1 MGPTSPKY
9 EEMNRLILIVIFLVF
24 LSGCEE
30 SSQLKT
36 PEMENEARNTVLDYL
51 EKNDLPN
58 ENLAF
63 YKSAVKPS
71 PDFSYLYT
79 GGGRCI
85 EFIVLCHGQSCNELR
100 KYPYDEH
107 GEQCP

>member
-1 MGPTSPKY
+1 
-9 EEMNRLILIVIFLVF
+9 MNRLILIVSFLV
-24 LSGCEE
+24 LLAGCEE
-30 SSQLKT
+30 SSQPKT
-36 PEMENEARNTVLDYL
+36 PEMEIEARNTVLDYL
-51 EKNDLPN
+51 AKNDLPN
-58 ENLAF
+58 ENLVSF
-63 YKSAVKPS
+63 KSAVKTS

-85 EFIVLCHGQSCNELR
+85 EFIVLCHGQSCKELR

>member
-1 MGPTSPKY
+1 
-9 EEMNRLILIVIFLVF
+9 MNQVLLALIFLVL
-24 LSGCEE
+24 LSGCKE
-30 SSQLKT
+30 SSQPKT
-36 PEMENEARNTVLDYL
+36 PEMEAEARSVIVEYL
-51 EKNDLPN
+51 AKNNLPN
-58 ENLAF
+58 EPLVLF
-63 YKSAVKPS
+63 KSSAKPM

-85 EFIVLCHGQSCNELR
+85 EFIVLCNGQSCKELR

>member
-9 EEMNRLILIVIFLVF
+9 EEMNQLILTVFFLVL
-24 LSGCEE
+24 LSGCEQ
-30 SSQLKT
+30 SSQPKT
-36 PEMENEARNTVLDYL
+36 PEMEIEARNVVVNYL
-51 EKNDLPN
+51 AKNDLPN
-58 ENLAF
+58 ENLASF
-63 YKSAVKPS
+63 KSTVKHS
-71 PDFSYLYT
+71 PGFSYLYT

-85 EFIVLCHGQSCNELR
+85 EFIVLCHGQSCKELL